1 MSSEP
6 APAPDSS
13 GWREFLS
20 AWVRN
25 PARVGAVWPSSQ
37 RLSAKLARV
46 APGHGSPVVVELGPG
61 TGAVTAQVARRLS
74 PQGRHLAVE
83 LDPGMARYLE
93 RSHPGVE
100 VVNGDAR
107 KLGGLLAERRIE
119 HVDAVISGLP
129 WSLFDRETQREI
141 LGQVVDVIGDTGV
154 FTTFAYSHTLPIPSA
169 RRFKATLHE
178 VFDEVVM
185 TRTVWRN
192 VPPAFCFLC
201 RRPRPD
207 RSSPRS
213 DARP

>member
-6 APAPDSS
+6 APDPGGDTS
-13 GWREFLS
+13 GWREFLG

-25 PARVGAVWPSSQ
+25 PARVGAIWPSSR
-37 RLSAKLARV
+37 RLSEKLARV

-61 TGAVTAQVARRLS
+61 TGVVTAEVARRLS
-74 PQGRHLAVE
+74 PEGRHVAVE
-83 LDPGMARYLE
+83 LDPGMARYLQ
-93 RSHPGVE
+93 RRHPDVE

-107 KLGGLLAERRIE
+107 KLGGLLAERGID

-129 WSLFDRETQREI
+129 WSLFDRGTQREI
-141 LGQVVDVIGDTGV
+141 LGQVVDVVGETGA
-154 FTTFAYSHTLPIPSA
+154 FSTFAYSHTLPMPSA

-192 VPPAFCFLC
+192 LPPAFCFHC
-201 RRPRPD
+201 RRPRP
-207 RSSPRS
+207 
-213 DARP
+213 